1 MAKLSWE
8 KNKYRGRPTE
18 PAIPKPKAKPKGAWT
33 HIKREPVRAFSR
45 DEIALWQATNRN
57 DGLS

>member
-18 PAIPKPKAKPKGAWT
+18 GAILKPKAKPKGPWT
-33 HIKREPVRAFSR
+33 HIKREPVRICTAA
-45 DEIALWQATNRN
+45 EIAAWQTALN
-57 DGLS
+57 GGAQ